1 VEPARAAAAAETT
14 APAAPAASPPSPTPA
29 PSPAPASNGT
39 ASPPAAGPQVVA
51 PVNPSVT
58 QPVPPSVTQPAPPPV
73 TGTQAPPPAPTVP
86 LQPVPPAPPAARPP
100 AGRSA
105 PPQPVAPTPPVPP
118 PAPEMPVVPAQQ
130 PGLQQPGLQQPG
142 LQQPGLQQPGA
153 PQQPGSQQPGSQQP
167 GSQQP
172 GAQRPGAAQ
181 TRRRQHVDEPVDEP
195 PPEPGDLICGQCGA
209 GNVPTRRFCRRCGN
223 SLADAPVAGK
233 KSWWRRLL
241 DWFNGDSRRRY
252 EAGHRRK
259 VRLPSRVRKLILLLL
274 VVAVGGFLVLVPG
287 RGPIRSGINMA
298 RDRLAKRVEVTP
310 ARTEASS
317 SAPGS
322 SPQQAIDGA
331 TNTFWAPAARGD
343 SAVGGWV
350 QAEFTNPVRLLNV
363 IVHPGVAPDRPT
375 FLTEGR
381 PKALRITVTSKNGKV
396 TNKDVTLPDVQGSH
410 KYSVKA
416 SDAVT
421 VRFTLLS
428 AYGAQVGRVVA
439 IAELEFFVRG

>member
-1 VEPARAAAAAETT
+1 
-14 APAAPAASPPSPTPA
+14 
-29 PSPAPASNGT
+29 
-39 ASPPAAGPQVVA
+39 VVA

-73 TGTQAPPPAPTVP
+73 TGAQAPPPAPTVP
-86 LQPVPPAPPAARPP
+86 LQPVPPAPPVARPP
-100 AGRSA
+100 AGRTA
-105 PPQPVAPTPPVPP
+105 PPQPVTPTPPVPP

-130 PGLQQPGLQQPG
+130 PGLQQPGAQR
-142 LQQPGLQQPGA
+142 PGA
-153 PQQPGSQQPGSQQP
+153 PQQPGSQQPGA
-167 GSQQP
+167 QQP

-181 TRRRQHVDEPVDEP
+181 ARRRQYIDEAADEP
-195 PPEPGDLICGQCGA
+195 PPEPGDLICGECGT
-209 GNVPTRRFCRRCGN
+209 GNVPTRKFCRRCGN

-259 VRLPSRVRKLILLLL
+259 VRLPSRLRKLIVLLLIL
-274 VVAVGGFLVLVPG
+274 AVGGFLVLVPG
-287 RGPIRSGINMA
+287 RGPIRSGINLV
-298 RDRLAKRVEVTP
+298 RDRLAKHVEVTP
-310 ARTEASS
+310 VRAEASS

-343 SAVGGWV
+343 SAVGGWM
-350 QAEFTNPVRLLNV
+350 QAEFANPVRLLDV
-363 IVHPGVAPDRPT
+363 LIYPGVAPDRPT

-381 PKALRITVTSKNGKV
+381 PKAVRITVTSKSGKV
-396 TNKDVTLPDVQGSH
+396 TNKDVTLTDLQGKH
-410 KYSVKA
+410 RYSVKA

-421 VRFTLLS
+421 VRVTLLS

-439 IAELEFFVRG
+439 IAELEFFARG

>member
-1 VEPARAAAAAETT
+1 
-14 APAAPAASPPSPTPA
+14 
-29 PSPAPASNGT
+29 
-39 ASPPAAGPQVVA
+39 
-51 PVNPSVT
+51 
-58 QPVPPSVTQPAPPPV
+58 VTQPAPPPV
-73 TGTQAPPPAPTVP
+73 TGAQAPPPAPTVP
-86 LQPVPPAPPAARPP
+86 LQPVPPAARPP
-100 AGRSA
+100 ADRTA
-105 PPQPVAPTPPVPP
+105 PPQPVTPTPPVPP

-130 PGLQQPGLQQPG
+130 PGLQQPGAQR
-142 LQQPGLQQPGA
+142 PGA
-153 PQQPGSQQPGSQQP
+153 PQQPGGQQPGDRQP

-181 TRRRQHVDEPVDEP
+181 TRRRQYVDEAVDEP

-259 VRLPSRVRKLILLLL
+259 VRLPSRLRKLIVLLL
-274 VVAVGGFLVLVPG
+274 VLVVGGFLVLVPG
-287 RGPIRSGINMA
+287 RGPIRSGINLV
-298 RDRLAKRVEVTP
+298 RDRLAKHVEVTP
-310 ARTEASS
+310 VRAEASS

-343 SAVGGWV
+343 SAVGGWM
-350 QAEFTNPVRLLNV
+350 QAEFANPVRLLDV
-363 IVHPGVAPDRPT
+363 LIYPGVAPDRPT

-381 PKALRITVTSKNGKV
+381 PKAVRITVTSKSGKV
-396 TNKDVTLPDVQGSH
+396 TNKDVTLTDLQGKH
-410 KYSVKA
+410 RYSVKA

-421 VRFTLLS
+421 VRVTLLS

-439 IAELEFFVRG
+439 IAELEFFARG